1 MAKYCQSLIYTDTFK
16 SIISCALSSN
26 PVRQVL
32 RSSWFHRWRSWNI
45 RKVKQITRGR
55 SLGNQ
60 DLDGLDLSQCSNGDK
75 ETKYLRTGL
84 FWKILAMIKSLP
96 VKLLNNPS
104 FTSCLCYVFCLLS
117 LPIFLSLLLPGLWN
131 AASMSTPLPNFLSP
145 PAQCLANEH
154 SVVMWHFVV
163 TPRSPAFS
171 LFPSRLWTLCSRP
184 TLHSLGGR
192 FCEQDKK

>member
-145 PAQCLANEH
+145 PAQCLAYRALRRD
-154 SVVMWHFVV
+154 V
-163 TPRSPAFS
+163 TFCCNPPFTCLFTLSFQAVDTLQPAYPS
-171 LFPSRLWTLCSRP
+171 FPWWPVLRTR
-184 TLHSLGGR
+184 
-192 FCEQDKK
+192 